1 MWPALSGLFYFVWH
15 VCAFNCSCRMH
26 CWRHVSTLTSLM
38 SSKWVALVI
47 WHAVLSFFYL
57 ATVCCWHL
65 LPSWSN
71 INVFSVSRLAQKE
84 IGNFSA
90 RAELCNSKF
99 CLMVFCI
106 WFYEIKCKIECWHLL
121 CQLARFMQFYP
132 WYCGSCISWGLFYSK
147 FDILE
152 QFVTGTPAVNLVN
165 LPLAWPAFIDSG
177 IFSSVSGETGNP
189 EIAYLYFITVW

>member
-1 MWPALSGLFYFVWH
+1 VLKLCWLHRALLVLINHNCINVGRKIGQTEGRTDRHQTVALHFPLQMWPALSGLFYFVWR
-15 VCAFNCSCRMH
+15 VCACNCSCRMH

-47 WHAVLSFFYL
+47 WRAVLSFFYL

-71 INVFSVSRLAQKE
+71 INVFSVSRLTQKE

-99 CLMVFCI
+99 CLYGILYLVLWNKMQNRMLAFVMSTCSLYAVLPMVL
-106 WFYEIKCKIECWHLL
+106 W
-121 CQLARFMQFYP
+121 QLH
-132 WYCGSCISWGLFYSK
+132 
-147 FDILE
+147 
-152 QFVTGTPAVNLVN
+152 FVR
-165 LPLAWPAFIDSG
+165 
-177 IFSSVSGETGNP
+177 
-189 EIAYLYFITVW
+189 VW